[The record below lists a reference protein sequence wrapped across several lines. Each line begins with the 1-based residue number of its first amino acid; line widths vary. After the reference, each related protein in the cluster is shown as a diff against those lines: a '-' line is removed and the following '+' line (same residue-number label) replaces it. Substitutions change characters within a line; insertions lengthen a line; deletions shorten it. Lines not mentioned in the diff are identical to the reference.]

1 MADENLQEEPVFTD
15 GMTKIASNWSS
26 KTDEEKVAIFK
37 STDTNKEATIN
48 DLSKISPFIA
58 HMYYED

>member
-1 MADENLQEEPVFTD
+1 MAEEIKFDD
-15 GMTKIASNWSS
+15 GMSTIASNWSGM
-26 KTDEEKVAIFK
+26 TDEEKVAAFK
-37 STDTNKEATIN
+37 SVDINKEATVR

>member
-1 MADENLQEEPVFTD
+1 MAEEITFDD
-15 GMTKIASNWSS
+15 GMTKIASNWSGM
-26 KTDEEKVAIFK
+26 TDAEKVTAFK
-37 STDTNKEATIN
+37 SVDINKEATVR

>member
-1 MADENLQEEPVFTD
+1 MAEEIKFDD
-15 GMTKIASNWSS
+15 GMSKIASNWSGM
-26 KTDEEKVAIFK
+26 TDEEKVAAFK
-37 STDTNKEATIN
+37 SVDINKEATVR

>member
-1 MADENLQEEPVFTD
+1 MAEEITFND
-15 GMTKIASNWSS
+15 GMTKIASNWSGM
-26 KTDEEKVAIFK
+26 TDEEKVAAFK
-37 STDTNKEATIN
+37 SVDINKEATVR

>member
-1 MADENLQEEPVFTD
+1 MAEEITFDD
-15 GMTKIASNWSS
+15 GMTKIASNWSEM
-26 KTDEEKVAIFK
+26 TDAEKVAAFK
-37 STDTNKEATIN
+37 SVDINKEATVR